1 MYYSYG
7 CMLLVGWLVGHARY
21 CGQMAEVTDELT
33 IVLKFGL
40 DRPNNGAEPQIFPK
54 MAKVGFP
61 VYCGPDKSI
70 NDKKAVNQFILTNLH
85 SK

>member
-1 MYYSYG
+1 MRTILMDV
-7 CMLLVGWLVGHARY
+7 CCWLVGHAR
-21 CGQMAEVTDELT
+21 CGQMAEVTTDELT

-40 DRPNNGAEPQIFPK
+40 DRPNNGAETQIFPK
-54 MAKVGFP
+54 MAKVWVSG
-61 VYCGPDKSI
+61 VLYCGPDKSI